1 MASEV
6 LRCER
11 ALVGAASLR
20 WHRASQEALFAVPF
34 GRETEDLRC
43 CEGFLRTFP
52 VFLLSRVLLLS

>member
-1 MASEV
+1 MVSGL

-20 WHRASQEALFAVPF
+20 RYRTSQEALFAVPF

-43 CEGFLRTFP
+43 FEGFLRTFP